1 MFITIKTDK
10 ALVSADISDIV
21 FKVTTD
27 KLVEVYYK
35 NTNYGNLLSII
46 GTTED
51 ELLQY
56 LVSHENSV
64 VFE

>member
-10 ALVSADISDIV
+10 SLVSADVSDIV
-21 FKVTTD
+21 FKITTN

-35 NTNYGNLLSII
+35 NTNYGNLLSIT
-46 GTTED
+46 GATET

-56 LVSHENSV
+56 LVSHKNSV
-64 VFE
+64 IFE